1 MSTMRKNRTS
11 RPAGNYF
18 STANNALRRPPQKPN
33 CDTTI
38 HDGHDRIGTAVHR
51 TLARDKFGGGSPS
64 GWVGLFSGTR
74 RKNSIRHGLFQTSL
88 GRIIVILCGRGTLDA
103 DRQSAFH
110 DICISFTNIIAP
122 SARSHPSP
130 PLPTTPPP
138 TGRLTGISVMLFRG
152 RKDAKIRY
160 HRFSYR

>member
-51 TLARDKFGGGSPS
+51 TLARDKLGGGPHR
-64 GWVGLFSGTR
+64 VG
-74 RKNSIRHGLFQTSL
+74 GLDFRTSL
-88 GRIIVILCGRGTLDA
+88 EKYPSTRHFSTCFLRFHRDFVLCRAFRWQRARRFPWNIPLLLQNHHAIRTVLSIVSRADATLADWAVFYVPISDA
-103 DRQSAFH
+103 QRAF
-110 DICISFTNIIAP
+110 
-122 SARSHPSP
+122 R
-130 PLPTTPPP
+130 
-138 TGRLTGISVMLFRG
+138 TGFINN
-152 RKDAKIRY
+152 
-160 HRFSYR
+160 